1 MALFD
6 MFKNKAENAIKKGV
20 NTAVTQGFNK
30 ATSAVSNLGNKKEKI
45 VFSSLPSTFEEFAS
59 LPQAALS
66 TPFDTAAM
74 TVLAFC
80 YYQQNKDLAL
90 QMVNYLRGPR
100 PLSGGDMSFIADRFR
115 DSDYVPRSYFE
126 GSTPANDYTPAEP
139 YTIVVSENPYSY
151 QNEGYATLYITS
163 GGADSPRSVQLR
175 KAKDGKWYLWEQFIL
190 VGIRQPESS
199 NPWA

>member
-6 MFKNKAENAIKKGV
+6 MFKSKAENAVKKSV

-30 ATSAVSNLGNKKEKI
+30 AASAVSNLGNKKEKI
-45 VFSSLPSTFEEFAS
+45 VFRNLPSTFEEFTS

-80 YYQQNKDLAL
+80 YYPQNKDLAL
-90 QMVNYLRGPR
+90 QMVNYLKGPR
-100 PLSGGDMSFIADRFR
+100 PLSGGDISFIADRFR

-163 GGADSPRSVQLR
+163 GGADSPRSVQMR

-190 VGIRQPESS
+190 VGIRQPESA

>member
-6 MFKNKAENAIKKGV
+6 IFKSKAENAIKKSV
-20 NTAVTQGFNK
+20 NSAVTQGFNK

-45 VFSSLPSTFEEFAS
+45 VFSSLPSSFEEFAS

-66 TPFDTAAM
+66 TPFETAAM

-80 YYQQNKDLAL
+80 YYPQNKDLAL
-90 QMVNYLRGPR
+90 QMVNFLRGPR
-100 PLSGGDMSFIADRFR
+100 PLSGGDISFIADRFR

-139 YTIVVSENPYSY
+139 YTIIVSESPYSY

-163 GGADSPRSVQLR
+163 GGADAPRSVQMR

>member
-6 MFKNKAENAIKKGV
+6 MFKSKAENAIKKSV
-20 NTAVTQGFNK
+20 NSAVTQGFNK

-45 VFSSLPSTFEEFAS
+45 VFSSLPSSFEEFAS

-66 TPFDTAAM
+66 TPFETAAM

-90 QMVNYLRGPR
+90 QMLNYLRGPR
-100 PLSGGDMSFIADRFR
+100 PLSGGDISFIADRFR

-139 YTIVVSENPYSY
+139 YTIIVSENPYSY

-163 GGADSPRSVQLR
+163 GGADAPRSVQMR

-190 VGIRQPESS
+190 VGIRQPESA

>member
-6 MFKNKAENAIKKGV
+6 IFKSKAENAIKKSV
-20 NTAVTQGFNK
+20 NSAVTQGINK

-80 YYQQNKDLAL
+80 YYPQNKDLAL

-100 PLSGGDMSFIADRFR
+100 PLSGGDISFIADRFR

-139 YTIVVSENPYSY
+139 YTIIVSESPYSY

-163 GGADSPRSVQLR
+163 GGADAPRSVQMR

-190 VGIRQPESS
+190 VGIRQPESA